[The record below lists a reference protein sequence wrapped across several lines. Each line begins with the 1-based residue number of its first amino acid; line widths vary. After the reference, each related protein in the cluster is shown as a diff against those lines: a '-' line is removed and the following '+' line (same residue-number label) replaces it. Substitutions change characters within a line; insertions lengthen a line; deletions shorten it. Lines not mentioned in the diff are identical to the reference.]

1 MEAKRIP
8 SKKKDQETNQ
18 VNKKIFLN
26 PKTFQSFK
34 TKIIKDAKVLLILIT
49 D

>member
-8 SKKKDQETNQ
+8 SRKKDQETNP
-18 VNKKIFLN
+18 VNKKTFLN

-34 TKIIKDAKVLLILIT
+34 TKINAKVLLMLIT

>member
-18 VNKKIFLN
+18 VNKKTFQN
-26 PKTFQSFK
+26 PKTFQNFK
-34 TKIIKDAKVLLILIT
+34 TKINAKVLLMLIT